1 MAPSKH
7 GLLIPRSMGCQRHEV
22 NSFLKPY
29 NVHMLIAKTHSAVST
44 KVLHGVTFC
53 VWALVLFSA
62 VYWGL
67 KWMGSAQQ
75 EVPVSSVGK
84 NTLEV
89 SALSATELQRALG
102 EQSAPALTPMSAQE
116 LQAQQMRLLNS
127 RVRLV
132 GVVAAQTASASASGR
147 PKGVSL
153 GVALLSLDQQ
163 APKPFKVGDEVEAG
177 LYVLSLE
184 PKSVSLGPS
193 REGPATLRLVMP
205 EPKGL

>member
-1 MAPSKH
+1 
-7 GLLIPRSMGCQRHEV
+7 
-22 NSFLKPY
+22 
-29 NVHMLIAKTHSAVST
+29 MLIAKTHSAVST

-75 EVPVSSVGK
+75 EVSVSSVGK

-116 LQAQQMRLLNS
+116 LQAQQMSLLNS

-132 GVVAAQTASASASGR
+132 GVVAAQTASASASASGR

-184 PKSVSLGPS
+184 SKSVSLGPS

>member
-1 MAPSKH
+1 
-7 GLLIPRSMGCQRHEV
+7 
-22 NSFLKPY
+22 
-29 NVHMLIAKTHSAVST
+29 MLIAKTHSTVST

-53 VWALVLFSA
+53 VWTLVLFSA

-75 EVPVSSVGK
+75 EVPVSRVGK

-89 SALSATELQRALG
+89 SALSSAELQRALG
-102 EQSAPALTPMSAQE
+102 EQSAPALAPMSAQE
-116 LQAQQMRLLNS
+116 LQAQQMSLLNS

-132 GVVAAQTASASASGR
+132 GVVAAQNASPHVSVPGSGR
-147 PKGVSL
+147 PKAVSL

-184 PKSVSLGPS
+184 SKSVSLGPS

>member
-1 MAPSKH
+1 
-7 GLLIPRSMGCQRHEV
+7 
-22 NSFLKPY
+22 
-29 NVHMLIAKTHSAVST
+29 MLTAKTHSAVST
-44 KVLHGVTFC
+44 KVLYGVTFC
-53 VWALVLFSA
+53 VWTLVLFSA

-89 SALSATELQRALG
+89 SALSNAELQRALG
-102 EQSAPALTPMSAQE
+102 EQSAPALAPMSAQE
-116 LQAQQMRLLNS
+116 LQAQQMSLLNS

-132 GVVAAQTASASASGR
+132 GVVAAQASSTHVSVPGSGR
-147 PKGVSL
+147 SKAVSL

-177 LYVLSLE
+177 LYLLSLE
-184 PKSVSLGPS
+184 SKSVSLGPN
-193 REGPATLRLVMP
+193 REGPVTLRLVMP